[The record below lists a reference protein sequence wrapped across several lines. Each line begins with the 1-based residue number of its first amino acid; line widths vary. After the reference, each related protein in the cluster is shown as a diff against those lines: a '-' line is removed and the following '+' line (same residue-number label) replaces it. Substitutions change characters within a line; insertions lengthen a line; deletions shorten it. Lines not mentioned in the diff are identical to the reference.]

1 MNELKRIQLMR
12 EIEQQ
17 VADQEQPAPESGPP
31 AKKKVD
37 LKKQS
42 QFAPALMG
50 VTSFIRGAY
59 GNKTNSGAEENKANQ
74 SQFHAPALTKGAGKR
89 EKSLAAANSLTG

>member
-1 MNELKRIQLMR
+1 LR

-17 VADQEQPAPESGPP
+17 VADQEQPAPESSPP

-42 QFAPALMG
+42 QFAPTLMG
-50 VTSFIRGAY
+50 VTSFLKGDY
-59 GNKTNSGAEENKANQ
+59 GS
-74 SQFHAPALTKGAGKR
+74 
-89 EKSLAAANSLTG
+89 KSAD